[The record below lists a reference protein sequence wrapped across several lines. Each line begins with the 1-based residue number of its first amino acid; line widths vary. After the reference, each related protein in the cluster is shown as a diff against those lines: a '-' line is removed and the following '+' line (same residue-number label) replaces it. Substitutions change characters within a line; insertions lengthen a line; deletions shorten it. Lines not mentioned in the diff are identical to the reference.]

1 MHIIFGYVSHW
12 NIPLLRILKYFK
24 PNVFY
29 LNIDAKTETKKNEI
43 ATKLK
48 KNNIYPLPI
57 ELEKRI
63 SPKFDYSFCDHKE
76 LAYKKNIKLVPDK
89 IIQKY
94 CELFS
99 IDKAKKNKLRL
110 LIQDFVSN
118 KKESVEMQGALPTW
132 CALHETKKIFYIGF
146 KFICFYMPEANHNVS
161 KIIIPLDLLNYLI
174 KSVKKIFSIFSRQKK
189 ELNQNTNNQFFN
201 TNDVNLKKFEKKSVA
216 FVVHKGLIYGTK
228 DHVIFKKSLY
238 YSDDE
243 NSSLNKNNIL
253 HLDYSNFS
261 SPEQNLN
268 WICLRKMKV
277 SKTKILLKTILA
289 SAKTLILIR
298 NWSEFLGWLFCIQQ
312 YNRYLQYCSVIKK
325 FKNLKIALID
335 YDVLCPKTLI
345 LALEKNNIKTIATQE
360 RFIHTF
366 YPHECTLI
374 VDTYYA
380 VSEFAADHIKN
391 SKYCN
396 VKNLIPVGQY
406 RSDYLTLYKNK
417 NIPAEILEA
426 KKNDKKIIIVLGYSP
441 PHHWF
446 ESYISLTHSW
456 SSQINFL
463 DDIIKLSKLFK
474 NTFFVLRYKEISWLA
489 CFRFKEIIN
498 KINNCENI
506 IISDNYKEAFYAYKL
521 CANTDLVIAKYTSLA
536 DECLTKEIPVL
547 FYDYGHNL
555 TKMTSVISNYLS
567 SNLMCHNFEELL
579 ERSKSLLFDSSSKLK
594 DEIKKLNETIYHVK
608 NLGEKG
614 NIKNK
619 IIKHLENLISERKKN
634 FISIR

>member
-12 NIPLLRILKYFK
+12 NIPLLRIIKYFK

-29 LNIDAKTETKKNEI
+29 LEIDAKTEIKKNKI

-57 ELEKRI
+57 ELEKKI
-63 SPKFDYSFCDHKE
+63 SYKLDYSLCDHQE
-76 LAYKKNIKLVPDK
+76 FAYKKNFDLVPDR

-99 IDKAKKNKLRL
+99 IDKKKTNKLRL
-110 LIQDFVSN
+110 LIQDFIAN
-118 KKESVEMQGALPTW
+118 KKESLGMAGTLPTW
-132 CALHETKKIFYIGF
+132 CALNKSKKILYVGF
-146 KFICFYMPEANHNVS
+146 KFICFYMPKANNNVF
-161 KIIIPLDLLNYLI
+161 KIIIPLDLLNYLTKI
-174 KSVKKIFSIFSRQKK
+174 VKKIFSIFSKQKK
-189 ELNQNTNNQFFN
+189 ELYQNTNDQFFN
-201 TNDVNLKKFEKKSVA
+201 MNEENFKKFEKKNVA
-216 FVVHKGLIYGTK
+216 FVVHNGLIYGTK
-228 DHVIFKKSLY
+228 DRIIFEKSLY

-243 NSSLNKNNIL
+243 NSFLNKNNIL

-268 WICLRKMKV
+268 WICLKKMKV

-289 SAKTLILIR
+289 SVKTLILIR

-312 YNRYLQYCSVIKK
+312 YNRYLKYCSVIEK

-345 LALEKNNIKTIATQE
+345 LALEKNNVKTIATQE

-366 YPHECTLI
+366 YTPDANLI
-374 VDTYYA
+374 VDTYYV
-380 VSEFAADHIKN
+380 VSEFAANHIKN
-391 SKYCN
+391 SKYYD
-396 VKNLIPVGQY
+396 VKNLIPVGLY
-406 RSDYLTLYKNK
+406 RSDYLTLYKKK

-426 KKNDKKIIIVLGYSP
+426 KKNDKKIIIVSGYSS

-446 ESYISLTHSW
+446 ESYTSITKNW

-463 DDIIKLSKLFK
+463 EDIIKLSKLLK
-474 NTFFVLRYKEISWLA
+474 NSFIVLRYKEIGWLA
-489 CFRFKEIIN
+489 CTHFKEILN
-498 KINNCENI
+498 KINECENI

-521 CANTDLVIAKYTSLA
+521 CANADLVIAKHTSLA

-547 FYDYGHNL
+547 FYEYSHNL
-555 TKMTSVISNYLS
+555 TKMTSAIFNYLS

-579 ERSKSLLFDSSSKLK
+579 ERSNSLLFDSSSKLK

-608 NLGEKG
+608 NLGEKE
-614 NIKNK
+614 NIKNRILSECSQ
-619 IIKHLENLISERKKN
+619 IIQAS
-634 FISIR
+634 